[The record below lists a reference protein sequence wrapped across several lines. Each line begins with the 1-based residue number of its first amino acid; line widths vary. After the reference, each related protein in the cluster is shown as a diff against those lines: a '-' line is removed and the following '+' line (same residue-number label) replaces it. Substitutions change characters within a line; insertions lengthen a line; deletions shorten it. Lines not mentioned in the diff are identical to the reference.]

1 MIQKMPKE
9 SPAHLN
15 IPRSPNEYC
24 HSESSISR
32 VFQERFIYPK
42 WFTKQKY
49 KFYEKLRID

>member
-1 MIQKMPKE
+1 MFIYDTKMPKE

-15 IPRSPNEYC
+15 VPEVPMSTVG
-24 HSESSISR
+24 ESSISR

-49 KFYEKLRID
+49 KF